1 MAKTLS
7 DVITNSRIYLDESN
21 AADFTA
27 AEVLSQINY
36 SYHYVVSKVVEIYEE
51 FYLTTTPR
59 TYSTTENQ
67 QEYTLDTTLLK
78 IERVEINML
87 PNTTGSVA
95 QRAFAIK
102 MNELPLRV
110 GNSLVTAGTTSTI
123 GYYIIGS
130 QSVQRIGFVPIPTQT
145 GTNNISVWGIEAP
158 ADLSSNSDSVL
169 IPYPDLFAE
178 IISKL
183 AAGRLLKKGQQAVK
197 FANDLIADAERDIL
211 NMQYFLKSR
220 QSDGPEMIQEGAWE
234 DVNVG
239 SPL

>member
-1 MAKTLS
+1 MAKQLS
-7 DVITNSRIYLDESN
+7 DVITNCRIYLDESN
-21 AADFTA
+21 ASDFTA

-59 TYSTTENQ
+59 TYSTIADQ

-78 IERVEINML
+78 FERVEINML
-87 PNTTGSVA
+87 PNTANSVA

-130 QSVQRIGFVPIPTQT
+130 QSAQKIGFVPIPTQT

-158 ADLSSNSDSVL
+158 SDLSANADPIL

-178 IISKL
+178 IVSKL

-211 NMQYFLKSR
+211 NMQQFIVER
-220 QSDGPEMIQEGAWE
+220 QSDGVHQIQEAAWE